1 ALENIGIASWRDGV
15 VRGED
20 GAAVI
25 NRLGATFKIG
35 DRCFCGAGRFV
46 NAGAF
51 DKIAGLGAARF
62 ESSFENTGSVLV
74 QSGRLEL
81 AGGGSTTG
89 PFISNLGSSIAITNG
104 YAFRSNSTVGGPG
117 LPMQVSGG
125 AVDVDAN
132 VSIKNLDVTGAAM
145 LVHGSLNAENIEVS
159 AGKLAIEG
167 TVDVARID
175 LTGGSLEGG
184 VHIPFTAQTG
194 LLSVSQRLNWVGGA

>member
-1 ALENIGIASWRDGV
+1 TVDNTLALSGGTFSSPSDISIKGNFEWTGGVLNGGGRNLALGGVLITGSADKLLHGRALENNGIASWRGGA
-15 VRGED
+15 VRGGG

-145 LVHGSLNAENIEVS
+145 LVHG
-159 AGKLAIEG
+159 
-167 TVDVARID
+167 
-175 LTGGSLEGG
+175 
-184 VHIPFTAQTG
+184 
-194 LLSVSQRLNWVGGA
+194 